1 MQNDQNYSGTD
12 VISDNIRI
20 AKELK
25 LSFENVTESL
35 GIEENILLV
44 NNGNYSLDHLKKAI

>member
-1 MQNDQNYSGTD
+1 MQNHQNYSRTD

-25 LSFENVTESL
+25 LSFENVAESL
-35 GIEENILLV
+35 GIEGNSLLV